1 MIREGSVWITSV
13 KGLHYLNDKRQ
24 ITNGIPKHSISIK
37 IGVVLHSIQLELQVT
52 SDTQIFKSTDAPHA
66 ITQMFMFKMTHIPS
80 NLA

>member
-13 KGLHYLNDKRQ
+13 KGLHYLNDKR
-24 ITNGIPKHSISIK
+24 IPKHSISIK
-37 IGVVLHSIQLELQVT
+37 IGVVLHSIQLELQIT
-52 SDTQIFKSTDAPHA
+52 SDTQIFKSTDAPYA